1 MNHDHLTNDQLTA
14 AREDAL
20 DAFSQAAKALEDLFN
35 DLAVMRYPSGD
46 YAVRYAQLPA
56 LKAQLITAS
65 DLFTSLHNELARRE
79 DALDVPMVCTA
90 CRKPAEQTPGQSFGS
105 WWHVEVDDF
114 LACPLLARVPVRV
127 MVAAG
132 NENIPVKLP

>member
-20 DAFSQAAKALEDLFN
+20 DSFSRAAKALEDLFN

-56 LKAQLITAS
+56 LKAELITAS

-79 DALDVPMVCTA
+79 SALDVPMVCTA
-90 CRKPAEQTPGQSFGS
+90 CRRPAEQIPGAPFGS
-105 WWHVEVDDF
+105 WWHVEPADYT
-114 LACPLLARVPVRV
+114 ACPLYLRAAVKV